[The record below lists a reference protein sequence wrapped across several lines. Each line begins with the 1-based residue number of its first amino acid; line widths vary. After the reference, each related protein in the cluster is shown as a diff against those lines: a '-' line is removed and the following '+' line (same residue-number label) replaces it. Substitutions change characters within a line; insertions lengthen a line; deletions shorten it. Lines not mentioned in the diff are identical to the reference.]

1 MKSLADQTAQKRSGF
16 LLKQSRRSLRLRRW
30 LTISAASSI
39 LVLFG
44 LIAYQF
50 SNTWKDYNAHL
61 GVSSATESWL
71 NRKLISYKSIDSYD
85 MLLGL
90 RRLEAASLRFA
101 VGSISQKEL
110 SDQRKQV
117 ASMFLHFAPG
127 SIIARDLVADYP
139 SFQPAYQ
146 STLIFLNTAQQF
158 EAGRQ
163 AIDAV
168 LESADTS
175 LGDWMMFTQDTIRV
189 EYELRDGMESTIVS
203 FRPLAERTFWIISIL
218 LSLFVAASL
227 AAIYAGWGL
236 IKGEQN
242 RFSRFELLV
251 SSVGHD
257 LLSPLQAIQGAGSLL
272 ATELSP
278 AKRQRFAG
286 IIRLSSQTLARLV
299 GDILQIS
306 QDKPL
311 DIRPRAVNVEDLFG
325 QIATSFETR
334 TEARGLAFRRN
345 FQLHGA
351 ELVIDPE
358 RLAQCVGNLL
368 ENALRYTELG
378 AITLHCRLDLPGDEF
393 SAKLLIVEVS
403 DTGLGIPIEDQ
414 SRVFEPFEQV
424 KSIKKQGMGLGLSIV
439 RNIVTAMHGEIRL
452 ESVHHRGSKFTIS
465 LPVELV
471 QPDPADAAVPGP
483 EPVPLPRREP
493 SSATVGGAD
502 ILVVDDDELIRIS
515 VVEILRGAGYKTD
528 DAPSGE
534 DALVKVLAGTYMAV
548 VTDIQ
553 MDGMDGFEL
562 AEAIHKQKPA
572 RPFVIAMTAHTRNL
586 GSNPKAVVF
595 DGFLGKPFSAESL
608 FEQLDMARG
617 RTSVSPVASA

>member
-1 MKSLADQTAQKRSGF
+1 MQSLSDKTAQKKSGF

-50 SNTWKDYNAHL
+50 SNTWKDFNTHL
-61 GVSSATESWL
+61 GVKSAAESWL
-71 NRKLISYKSIDSYD
+71 NRKWVSYKSIDSYD

-101 VGSISQKEL
+101 VGSMSQKDL

-127 SIIARDLVADYP
+127 SIISIDLVADYA
-139 SFQPAYQ
+139 SFQSAYR
-146 STLIFLNTAQQF
+146 SAVIFLNTVEKF
-158 EAGRQ
+158 EAGLQ
-163 AIDAV
+163 TIDAV

-175 LGDWMMFTQDTIRV
+175 LGDWMLFTQDTIRV
-189 EYELRDGMESTIVS
+189 EYELRDGMESTIMS

-218 LSLFVAASL
+218 LTLFAAASL

-278 AKRQRFAG
+278 DKRQRFAG

-311 DIRPRAVNVEDLFG
+311 DIRPRAVHLEDFFT
-325 QIATSFETR
+325 QIANTFEAKAET
-334 TEARGLAFRRN
+334 RGLAFRRN

-351 ELVIDPE
+351 EVEVDPE
-358 RLAQCVGNLL
+358 RLSQCVGNLL
-368 ENALRYTELG
+368 ENALRYTEVG
-378 AITLHCRLDLPGDEF
+378 VVTLHCRLDLPSNKF
-393 SAKLLIVEVS
+393 SARQLVVEVS
-403 DTGLGIPIEDQ
+403 DTGLGIPVEDQ
-414 SRVFEPFEQV
+414 SRVFQPFEQV
-424 KSIKKQGMGLGLSIV
+424 KAVKRQGMGLGLSIV

-452 ESVHHRGSKFTIS
+452 ESVHQRGSKFTIS
-465 LPVELV
+465 MPVELAQSSHAEAV
-471 QPDPADAAVPGP
+471 VPCPAAAP
-483 EPVPLPRREP
+483 EPWAVAVRP
-493 SSATVGGAD
+493 GGAA

-515 VVEILRGAGYKTD
+515 VVEILRGAGYNTD

-534 DALVKVLAGTYMAV
+534 EALTKVLAGTYLAV
-548 VTDIQ
+548 VSDIQ
-553 MDGMDGFEL
+553 MGGMDGFEL
-562 AEAIHKQKPA
+562 AEAIHKQKRV
-572 RPFVIAMTAHTRNL
+572 RPFLVAMTAHTRNL
-586 GSNPKAVVF
+586 GSGPKAAVF

-608 FEQLDMARG
+608 LEQLDKARG
-617 RTSVSPVASA
+617 RVGASLAASV

>member
-1 MKSLADQTAQKRSGF
+1 MPNIPDKIEQKKSGF

-30 LTISAASSI
+30 LTVSAASSI

-50 SNTWKDYNAHL
+50 ASTWKDYNEHL

-85 MLLGL
+85 MLLAL
-90 RRLEAASLRFA
+90 RRLEAATLRHA
-101 VGSISQKEL
+101 VGNMSQKDL

-117 ASMFLHFAPG
+117 ASMFVHFAPG
-127 SIIARDLVADYP
+127 SIFYKDFLVDYP
-139 SFQPAYQ
+139 SFDPAYQ
-146 STLIFLNTAQQF
+146 STLTFLNTAQKF
-158 EAGRQ
+158 EDRLQ
-163 AIDAV
+163 TIDVV
-168 LESADTS
+168 LESADS
-175 LGDWMMFTQDTIRV
+175 ALGDWMMFTQDTIRV
-189 EYELRDGMESTIVS
+189 EIELRDGMESTIIS
-203 FRPLAERTFWIISIL
+203 FRPLADRTFWIISIL
-218 LSLFVAASL
+218 LSLFAAASL

-236 IKGEQN
+236 IKGEQR

-278 AKRQRFAG
+278 DKRKLFAG

-311 DIRPRAVNVEDLFG
+311 DIRPRPVHLEDLFS
-325 QIATSFETR
+325 QITTGFEAKA
-334 TEARGLAFRRN
+334 EAKGLAFKRN

-351 ELVIDPE
+351 EVKVDPE
-358 RLAQCVGNLL
+358 RLSQCVVNLL

-378 AITLHCRLDLPGDEF
+378 AVTLHCRLDLPGEEF
-393 SAKLLIVEVS
+393 SAPQLMVEVI

-414 SRVFEPFEQV
+414 SRVFEPFHQV
-424 KSIKKQGMGLGLSIV
+424 KAVKKQGMGLGLSIV

-452 ESVHHRGSKFTIS
+452 ESVHQRGSKFTIT

-471 QPDPADAAVPGP
+471 KSS
-483 EPVPLPRREP
+483 PVVSDLASAPLPIRQPENGMP
-493 SSATVGGAD
+493 CGAA

-528 DAPSGE
+528 EAPSGE
-534 DALVKVLAGTYMAV
+534 DALTKVLAGTYQAV
-548 VTDIQ
+548 LSDIQ
-553 MDGMDGFEL
+553 MGGMDGFEL
-562 AEAIHKQKPA
+562 AQSIRQQKPA
-572 RPFVIAMTAHTRNL
+572 RPYLIAMTAHTRNL
-586 GSNPKAVVF
+586 GSGPKAAVF

-608 FEQLDMARG
+608 LEQLDKARG
-617 RTSVSPVASA
+617 RAGAGVSFSV

>member
-1 MKSLADQTAQKRSGF
+1 MPSLQDKVEQKKTGF
-16 LLKQSRRSLRLRRW
+16 LLKQSRRSIRLKRW
-30 LTISAASSI
+30 LTVSAASSI
-39 LVLFG
+39 LILFG

-50 SNTWKDYNAHL
+50 SVTWKDYNEHL
-61 GVSSATESWL
+61 GVSSATESWFK
-71 NRKLISYKSIDSYD
+71 RKLISYKSIDSYD
-85 MLLGL
+85 MLLAL
-90 RRLEAASLRFA
+90 RRLEAATLRHA
-101 VGSISQKEL
+101 VGNMSQKDL
-110 SDQRKQV
+110 TDQRKQV
-117 ASMFLHFAPG
+117 ASMFVHFAPG
-127 SIIARDLVADYP
+127 SIFYKDLVADYS
-139 SFQPAYQ
+139 SFNPAYQ
-146 STLIFLNTAQQF
+146 STLTFLNTAQNF
-158 EAGRQ
+158 EDRRQ
-163 AIDAV
+163 SIDAV
-168 LESADTS
+168 LESADNA
-175 LGDWMMFTQDTIRV
+175 LNDWMIFTQDTIRV
-189 EYELRDGMESTIVS
+189 EIELRDGMESTIFS

-218 LSLFVAASL
+218 LSLFAAASL

-236 IKGEQN
+236 IKGEQK

-278 AKRQRFAG
+278 EKRKRFAG

-311 DIRPRAVNVEDLFG
+311 DIRPSPVDLEDFFS
-325 QIATSFETR
+325 QIATPFEAKA
-334 TEARGLAFRRN
+334 EAKGLAFRRI

-351 ELVIDPE
+351 EVKVDPE
-358 RLAQCVGNLL
+358 RLSQCVGNLL

-378 AITLHCRLDLPGDEF
+378 AVTLHCRLDLPSDEY
-393 SAKLLIVEVS
+393 SVKQLIVEVS

-424 KSIKKQGMGLGLSIV
+424 KAVKKQGMGLGLSIV

-452 ESVHHRGSKFTIS
+452 ESVHQRGSKFTIT

-471 QPDPADAAVPGP
+471 QSSPALAAVPAP
-483 EPVPLPRREP
+483 VPQLKAEPVLP
-493 SSATVGGAD
+493 GGAT

-515 VVEILRGAGYKTD
+515 VVEILLRAGYNTD

-534 DALVKVLAGTYMAV
+534 EALAKVLAGTYQAV
-548 VTDIQ
+548 VSDIQ
-553 MDGMDGFEL
+553 MGGMDGFEL
-562 AEAIHKQKPA
+562 AQSIRQQKPA
-572 RPFVIAMTAHTRNL
+572 RPYLIAMTAHTRNL
-586 GSNPKAVVF
+586 GSGPKAALF

-608 FEQLDMARG
+608 LEQMDKACG
-617 RTSVSPVASA
+617 RTRDSAVAGF

>member
-1 MKSLADQTAQKRSGF
+1 MPSLQDKVEQKKMGF
-16 LLKQSRRSLRLRRW
+16 LLKQSRRSIRLKRW
-30 LTISAASSI
+30 LTVSAASSI
-39 LVLFG
+39 LILFG

-50 SNTWKDYNAHL
+50 ASTWKDYNEHL
-61 GVSSATESWL
+61 GASSATESWL

-85 MLLGL
+85 MLLAL
-90 RRLEAASLRFA
+90 RRLEAATLRYS
-101 VGSISQKEL
+101 VGNMSQKDL

-117 ASMFLHFAPG
+117 ASMFVHFAPG
-127 SIIARDLVADYP
+127 SIFYKDFLVDYP
-139 SFQPAYQ
+139 SFDSAYQ
-146 STLIFLNTAQQF
+146 STLTFLNTAQKF
-158 EAGRQ
+158 EDRLQ
-163 AIDAV
+163 TIDVV
-168 LESADTS
+168 LESADAA

-189 EYELRDGMESTIVS
+189 EIELRDGMENTIIS

-218 LSLFVAASL
+218 LSLFAAASL

-236 IKGEQN
+236 IKGEQR

-278 AKRQRFAG
+278 EKRQRFAG

-306 QDKPL
+306 QDKAL
-311 DIRPRAVNVEDLFG
+311 DIRPRAVHLEDLFN
-325 QIATSFETR
+325 QIASAF
-334 TEARGLAFRRN
+334 EARVEAKGLAFRRN
-345 FQLHGA
+345 FQLQGA
-351 ELVIDPE
+351 EVKVDPE
-358 RLAQCVGNLL
+358 RLSQCVGNLL
-368 ENALRYTELG
+368 DNALRYTELG
-378 AITLHCRLDLPGDEF
+378 SVTLHCRLDLPGEEL
-393 SAKLLIVEVS
+393 SAPHLIVEVS

-424 KSIKKQGMGLGLSIV
+424 QAVKKQGMGLGLSIV
-439 RNIVTAMHGEIRL
+439 RNIVTVMHGEIRL
-452 ESVHHRGSKFTIS
+452 ESVHQRGSKFTIT

-471 QPDPADAAVPGP
+471 QSSMAEAAAPVPAPVPQPQAVPAKP
-483 EPVPLPRREP
+483 
-493 SSATVGGAD
+493 GGAA

-515 VVEILRGAGYKTD
+515 VVEILRGAGYSTD

-534 DALVKVLAGTYMAV
+534 DALTKVLAGTYQAV

-553 MDGMDGFEL
+553 MGGMDGFEL
-562 AEAIHKQKPA
+562 AQSIRQQKPA
-572 RPFVIAMTAHTRNL
+572 RPYLIAMTAHTRNL
-586 GSNPKAVVF
+586 GSGPKAAMF

-608 FEQLDMARG
+608 LEQLDKARG
-617 RTSVSPVASA
+617 RAGDSVALSV

>member
-1 MKSLADQTAQKRSGF
+1 MQSMPDKAAQKKTGF
-16 LLKQSRRSLRLRRW
+16 LLKQSRRALRLKRW

-39 LVLFG
+39 LILFG

-71 NRKLISYKSIDSYD
+71 SRKLISYKSIDSYD

-90 RRLEAASLRFA
+90 RRLEAATLRYA
-101 VGSISQKEL
+101 VGSMSQKEM

-127 SIIARDLVADYP
+127 SIISRDLVADYP

-146 STLIFLNTAQQF
+146 SAFVFLNTARKYESGLQT
-158 EAGRQ
+158 
-163 AIDAV
+163 IDEV

-189 EYELRDGMESTIVS
+189 EYELRDGMESTILS

-218 LSLFVAASL
+218 LSLFAAASL

-311 DIRPRAVNVEDLFG
+311 DIRPRAVHLEEFFG
-325 QIATSFETR
+325 QIAATFEAKA
-334 TEARGLAFRRN
+334 EARGLAFRRN
-345 FQLHGA
+345 FQLQGA
-351 ELVIDPE
+351 EVEVDPE
-358 RLAQCVGNLL
+358 RLSQCVSNLL

-378 AITLHCRLDLPGDEF
+378 AVTLNCWLDLPSKEF
-393 SAKLLIVEVS
+393 NAPQLIVEVS
-403 DTGLGIPIEDQ
+403 DTGLGIPLEDQ

-424 KSIKKQGMGLGLSIV
+424 KAVKRQGMGLGLSIV

-452 ESVHHRGSKFTIS
+452 ESVHQRGSKFTTL
-465 LPVELV
+465 LPVQLV
-471 QPDPADAAVPGP
+471 HNSLAKYAVPAAA
-483 EPVPLPRREP
+483 PVPQPWALPCRP
-493 SSATVGGAD
+493 GGAA

-515 VVEILRGAGYKTD
+515 VVEILRGAGYNTD
-528 DAPSGE
+528 EAPSGE
-534 DALVKVLAGTYMAV
+534 DALGKVLAGTFLAV

-553 MDGMDGFEL
+553 MGGMDGFEL
-562 AEAIHKQKPA
+562 AEAIHKKMPA
-572 RPFVIAMTAHTRNL
+572 RPFLVAMTAHARNL
-586 GSNPKAVVF
+586 GSFPKAAVF
-595 DGFLGKPFSAESL
+595 DGFLGKPFSAENL
-608 FEQLDMARG
+608 LEQLDKASG
-617 RTSVSPVASA
+617 RISASAVACA

>member
-1 MKSLADQTAQKRSGF
+1 MPDKAAQKKSDF
-16 LLKQSRRSLRLRRW
+16 LLKQSRRSLRLKRW

-50 SNTWKDYNAHL
+50 SNTWKDYDTHL
-61 GVSSATESWL
+61 GVRSAAESWL
-71 NRKLISYKSIDSYD
+71 NRKWVSYKSIDSYD

-90 RRLEAASLRFA
+90 RRLEAATLRHA
-101 VGSISQKEL
+101 VGSMSQQDL
-110 SDQRKQV
+110 TDQRKQV

-127 SIIARDLVADYP
+127 SIISRDLVADYP

-146 STLIFLNTAQQF
+146 SALIFLNTAQKF
-158 EAGRQ
+158 EAGLQ
-163 AIDAV
+163 TIDAV

-189 EYELRDGMESTIVS
+189 EYELRDGMESTILS
-203 FRPLAERTFWIISIL
+203 FRPLAERTFWIISVL
-218 LSLFVAASL
+218 LSLFAAASL
-227 AAIYAGWGL
+227 AALYAGWGL

-311 DIRPRAVNVEDLFG
+311 DIRPRAVHLEDLFS
-325 QIATSFETR
+325 QIASAFEAKA
-334 TEARGLAFRRN
+334 EGRGLAFRRN

-351 ELVIDPE
+351 EVEVDPE
-358 RLAQCVGNLL
+358 RLSQCVGNLL

-378 AITLHCRLDLPGDEF
+378 AVTLHCRLDLPGEEF
-393 SAKLLIVEVS
+393 SVSQLIVEVS

-414 SRVFEPFEQV
+414 SRVFEPFQQV
-424 KSIKKQGMGLGLSIV
+424 KAVKKQGMGLGLSIV

-452 ESVHHRGSKFTIS
+452 ESVHQRGSKFTIS
-465 LPVELV
+465 LPVVLV
-471 QPDPADAAVPGP
+471 QNSIAEAAAPAPA
-483 EPVPLPRREP
+483 PVPQPRTEP
-493 SSATVGGAD
+493 GRPGGAA
-502 ILVVDDDELIRIS
+502 ILVVDDDEMIRIS
-515 VVEILRGAGYKTD
+515 VVEILRGAGYNTD

-534 DALVKVLAGTYMAV
+534 DALAKVLAGTYRAV

-553 MDGMDGFEL
+553 MGGMDGFEL

-572 RPFVIAMTAHTRNL
+572 RPFLVAMTAHTRNL
-586 GSNPKAVVF
+586 GSGPKAAVF
-595 DGFLGKPFSAESL
+595 DGFLGKPFSAENL
-608 FEQLDMARG
+608 LEQLDKARS
-617 RTSVSPVASA
+617 RTSASAVASV

>member
-1 MKSLADQTAQKRSGF
+1 MPDKAAQKKSDF
-16 LLKQSRRSLRLRRW
+16 LLKQSRRSLRLKRW

-50 SNTWKDYNAHL
+50 SNTWKDYDTHL
-61 GVSSATESWL
+61 GVRSAAESWL
-71 NRKLISYKSIDSYD
+71 NRKWVSYKSIDSYD

-90 RRLEAASLRFA
+90 RRLEAATLRHA
-101 VGSISQKEL
+101 VGSMSQQDL
-110 SDQRKQV
+110 TDQRKQV

-127 SIIARDLVADYP
+127 SIISRDLVADYP

-146 STLIFLNTAQQF
+146 SALIFLNTAQKF
-158 EAGRQ
+158 EAGLQ
-163 AIDAV
+163 TIDAV

-189 EYELRDGMESTIVS
+189 EYELRDGMESTILS
-203 FRPLAERTFWIISIL
+203 FRPLAERTFWIISVL
-218 LSLFVAASL
+218 LSLFAAASL
-227 AAIYAGWGL
+227 AALYAGWGL

-311 DIRPRAVNVEDLFG
+311 DIRPRAVHLEDLFS
-325 QIATSFETR
+325 QIATSFEAKV
-334 TEARGLAFRRN
+334 EAKGLAFRRN

-351 ELVIDPE
+351 EVEVDPE
-358 RLAQCVGNLL
+358 RLSQCVGNLL

-378 AITLHCRLDLPGDEF
+378 AITLHCRLDLPSDEF
-393 SAKLLIVEVS
+393 GAQQLIVEVS
-403 DTGLGIPIEDQ
+403 DTGLGIPVEDQ

-424 KSIKKQGMGLGLSIV
+424 RAAKKQGMGLGLSIV

-452 ESVHHRGSKFTIS
+452 ESVHHRGSKFTIV
-465 LPVELV
+465 LPIEQV
-471 QPDPADAAVPGP
+471 QRSPAEDALPDPAAALR
-483 EPVPLPRREP
+483 PLRPP
-493 SSATVGGAD
+493 AHDMPGGAS

-515 VVEILRGAGYKTD
+515 VVEILRGAGYIAD

-534 DALVKVLAGTYMAV
+534 DALPKVLAGTYLAV
-548 VTDIQ
+548 LSDIQ

-562 AEAIHKQKPA
+562 AEAIHKQKPV
-572 RPFVIAMTAHTRNL
+572 RPCLIAMTAHTRNL
-586 GSNPKAVVF
+586 GSSPKAAVF

-608 FEQLDMARG
+608 LEQLNKVRVRAG
-617 RTSVSPVASA
+617 ANAAVSA

>member
-1 MKSLADQTAQKRSGF
+1 MQSLSDKTDQKKSGF

-50 SNTWKDYNAHL
+50 SNTWKDFNTHL
-61 GVSSATESWL
+61 GVKSAAESWL
-71 NRKLISYKSIDSYD
+71 NRKWVSYKSIDSYD

-101 VGSISQKEL
+101 VGSMSQKDL

-127 SIIARDLVADYP
+127 SIISIDLVADYA
-139 SFQPAYQ
+139 SFQSAYR
-146 STLIFLNTAQQF
+146 SAVIFLNTVEKF
-158 EAGRQ
+158 EAGLQ
-163 AIDAV
+163 TIDAV

-175 LGDWMMFTQDTIRV
+175 LGDWMLFTQDTIRV
-189 EYELRDGMESTIVS
+189 EYELRDGMESTIMS

-218 LSLFVAASL
+218 LTLFAAASL

-278 AKRQRFAG
+278 DKRQRFAG

-311 DIRPRAVNVEDLFG
+311 DIRPRAVQIEDFFT
-325 QIATSFETR
+325 QIANTFEAKAET
-334 TEARGLAFRRN
+334 RGLAFRRN

-351 ELVIDPE
+351 EVEVDPE
-358 RLAQCVGNLL
+358 RLSQCVGNLL
-368 ENALRYTELG
+368 ENALRYTEVG
-378 AITLHCRLDLPGDEF
+378 VVTLHCRLDLPSNKF
-393 SAKLLIVEVS
+393 SARQLVVEVS
-403 DTGLGIPIEDQ
+403 DTGLGIPVEDQ
-414 SRVFEPFEQV
+414 SRVFQPFEQV
-424 KSIKKQGMGLGLSIV
+424 KAVKRQGMGLGLSIV

-452 ESVHHRGSKFTIS
+452 ESVHQRGSKFTIT

-471 QPDPADAAVPGP
+471 KSS
-483 EPVPLPRREP
+483 PVVSDLASAPLPIRQPENGIP
-493 SSATVGGAD
+493 CGAA

-515 VVEILRGAGYKTD
+515 VVEILRRAGYKTD
-528 DAPSGE
+528 EAPSGE
-534 DALVKVLAGTYMAV
+534 DALTKVLAGTYQAV
-548 VTDIQ
+548 LSDIQ
-553 MDGMDGFEL
+553 MGGMDGFEL
-562 AEAIHKQKPA
+562 AQSIRQQKPA
-572 RPFVIAMTAHTRNL
+572 RPYLIAMTAHTRNL
-586 GSNPKAVVF
+586 GSGPKAAVF

-608 FEQLDMARG
+608 LEQLDKARG
-617 RTSVSPVASA
+617 RAGAGVAFSV

>member
-1 MKSLADQTAQKRSGF
+1 MPSLQYKVEQKKMGF
-16 LLKQSRRSLRLRRW
+16 LLKQSRRSIRLKRW
-30 LTISAASSI
+30 LTVSAASSI
-39 LVLFG
+39 LILFG

-50 SNTWKDYNAHL
+50 VSTWKDYNEHL
-61 GVSSATESWL
+61 GASSATESWL

-85 MLLGL
+85 MLLAL
-90 RRLEAASLRFA
+90 RRLEAATLRHA
-101 VGSISQKEL
+101 VGNMSQKDL

-117 ASMFLHFAPG
+117 ASMFVHFAPG
-127 SIIARDLVADYP
+127 SIFYKDFLVDYP
-139 SFQPAYQ
+139 SFDPAYQ
-146 STLIFLNTAQQF
+146 STLTFLNTAQKF
-158 EAGRQ
+158 EDRLQ
-163 AIDAV
+163 TIDVV
-168 LESADTS
+168 LESADTA

-189 EYELRDGMESTIVS
+189 EIELRDGMESTIIS

-218 LSLFVAASL
+218 LSLFAAASL

-236 IKGEQN
+236 IKGEQR

-278 AKRQRFAG
+278 EKRQRFAG

-306 QDKPL
+306 QDKAL
-311 DIRPRAVNVEDLFG
+311 DIRPRAVHLEDLFS
-325 QIATSFETR
+325 QIASAF
-334 TEARGLAFRRN
+334 EARVEAKGLAFRRN
-345 FQLHGA
+345 FQLQGA
-351 ELVIDPE
+351 EVKVDPE
-358 RLAQCVGNLL
+358 RLSQCVGNLL
-368 ENALRYTELG
+368 DNALRYTELG
-378 AITLHCRLDLPGDEF
+378 SVTLHCRLDLPGEEL
-393 SAKLLIVEVS
+393 SAPHLVVEVS

-424 KSIKKQGMGLGLSIV
+424 QAVKKQGMGLGLSIV
-439 RNIVTAMHGEIRL
+439 RNIVTVMHGEIRL
-452 ESVHHRGSKFTIS
+452 ESVHQRGSKFTVT

-471 QPDPADAAVPGP
+471 QSSMAEAAAPVPAPVPQPQAVPAKP
-483 EPVPLPRREP
+483 
-493 SSATVGGAD
+493 GGAA

-515 VVEILRGAGYKTD
+515 VVEILRGAGYSTD

-534 DALVKVLAGTYMAV
+534 DALTKVLAGTYQAV

-553 MDGMDGFEL
+553 MGGMDGFEL
-562 AEAIHKQKPA
+562 AQSIRQQKPA
-572 RPFVIAMTAHTRNL
+572 RPYLIAMTAHTRNL
-586 GSNPKAVVF
+586 GSGPKAAMF

-608 FEQLDMARG
+608 LEQLDKARG
-617 RTSVSPVASA
+617 RAGDSAVASA

>member
-1 MKSLADQTAQKRSGF
+1 MEDKTVQKKSGF

-30 LTISAASSI
+30 LTISAGSSI

-61 GVSSATESWL
+61 GDSSAAESWL
-71 NRKLISYKSIDSYD
+71 NRKWVSYKSVDSYD

-90 RRLEAASLRFA
+90 RRLEAATLRYA
-101 VGSISQKEL
+101 VGRMSQKDM

-146 STLIFLNTAQQF
+146 SAFVFLNTAGKYESGLQT
-158 EAGRQ
+158 
-163 AIDAV
+163 IDEV

-189 EYELRDGMESTIVS
+189 EYELRDGMESTILS

-218 LSLFVAASL
+218 LSLFAAASL

-236 IKGEQN
+236 IKGEQK

-278 AKRQRFAG
+278 DKRQRFAG
-286 IIRLSSQTLARLV
+286 IIRQSSQTLARLV

-311 DIRPRAVNVEDLFG
+311 DVRPRAVHLEDFFS
-325 QIATSFETR
+325 QIAATFEAKA
-334 TEARGLAFRRN
+334 EARGLGFMRN
-345 FQLHGA
+345 FQLQGA
-351 ELVIDPE
+351 EVKVDPE
-358 RLAQCVGNLL
+358 RLSQCVGNLL
-368 ENALRYTELG
+368 ENALRYTEQG
-378 AITLHCRLDLPGDEF
+378 AVTLHSRLDLPSEEF
-393 SAKLLIVEVS
+393 SAPQLIVEVS

-414 SRVFEPFEQV
+414 SRVFEPFVQV
-424 KSIKKQGMGLGLSIV
+424 KAVKRQGMGLGLSIV

-452 ESVHHRGSKFTIS
+452 ESVHQRGSKFTIL

-471 QPDPADAAVPGP
+471 QGSLAEAAAPAPAHVLQPRAEPGKPGSAA
-483 EPVPLPRREP
+483 
-493 SSATVGGAD
+493 

-515 VVEILRGAGYKTD
+515 VVEILRGAGYNTD

-534 DALVKVLAGTYMAV
+534 DALGKVLAGTFLAV

-553 MDGMDGFEL
+553 MGGMDGFEL
-562 AEAIHKQKPA
+562 AEAIHKKMPA
-572 RPFVIAMTAHTRNL
+572 RPFLVAMSAHTRNL
-586 GSNPKAVVF
+586 GSGPKAAVF
-595 DGFLGKPFSAESL
+595 DGFLGKPFSAENL
-608 FEQLDMARG
+608 LEQLDKARG
-617 RTSVSPVASA
+617 RTRASALASA

>member
-1 MKSLADQTAQKRSGF
+1 MQSKPDKTAQKKTGF
-16 LLKQSRRSLRLRRW
+16 LLKQSRRKLRLKRW

-39 LVLFG
+39 LIFFG

-50 SNTWKDYNAHL
+50 SNTWQDYNAHL

-71 NRKLISYKSIDSYD
+71 NRKRISYKSIDSYD

-90 RRLEAASLRFA
+90 RRLEAATLRYA
-101 VGSISQKEL
+101 VGSMSLKDL

-127 SIIARDLVADYP
+127 SIISKDLVADYS

-146 STLIFLNTAQQF
+146 SAFVFLNTARKYESGLQT
-158 EAGRQ
+158 
-163 AIDAV
+163 IDAV
-168 LESADTS
+168 LESADNS
-175 LGDWMMFTQDTIRV
+175 LGDWMRFTQDTIRV
-189 EYELRDGMESTIVS
+189 EYELRDGMESTILS

-218 LSLFVAASL
+218 LSLFATASL

-272 ATELSP
+272 ATEMNP

-286 IIRLSSQTLARLV
+286 IIRLSSQTLARLI

-311 DIRPRAVNVEDLFG
+311 DIRPRTLDLEDFFS
-325 QIATSFETR
+325 QIAATFEAKA
-334 TEARGLAFRRN
+334 EARGLAFRRN
-345 FQLHGA
+345 FQLQGA
-351 ELVIDPE
+351 LVTVDPE
-358 RLAQCVGNLL
+358 RLSQCVGNLL

-378 AITLHCRLDLPGDEF
+378 AVTLHCRLDLPSDEF
-393 SAKLLIVEVS
+393 NAKHLIVEVS

-424 KSIKKQGMGLGLSIV
+424 KAAKKQGMGLGLSIV

-452 ESVHHRGSKFTIS
+452 ESVHLRGSKFTIT

-471 QPDPADAAVPGP
+471 QLSPAEAAAAVPAP
-483 EPVPLPRREP
+483 APLPQPREKP
-493 SSATVGGAD
+493 GRSGGAA

-515 VVEILRGAGYKTD
+515 VTEILRSAGYSTD

-534 DALVKVLAGTYMAV
+534 EALDKVLAGTYLAV

-553 MDGMDGFEL
+553 MGGMDGFEL
-562 AEAIHKQKPA
+562 AEAIQKQTA
-572 RPFVIAMTAHTRNL
+572 VRPYLVAMTAHTRNL
-586 GSNPKAVVF
+586 GSSPKAAVF

-608 FEQLDMARG
+608 LELLDKARD
-617 RTSVSPVASA
+617 RARASAVASG

>member
-1 MKSLADQTAQKRSGF
+1 MPNIPDKIEQKKSGF

-30 LTISAASSI
+30 LTVSAASSI

-50 SNTWKDYNAHL
+50 ASTWKDYNEHL
-61 GVSSATESWL
+61 GASSATESWL

-85 MLLGL
+85 MLLAL
-90 RRLEAASLRFA
+90 RRLEAATLRHA
-101 VGSISQKEL
+101 VGNMSQKDL

-117 ASMFLHFAPG
+117 ASMFVHFAPG
-127 SIIARDLVADYP
+127 SIFYKDFLVDYP
-139 SFQPAYQ
+139 SFDPAYQ
-146 STLIFLNTAQQF
+146 STLTFLNTAQKF
-158 EAGRQ
+158 EDRLQ
-163 AIDAV
+163 TIDVV
-168 LESADTS
+168 LESADS
-175 LGDWMMFTQDTIRV
+175 ALGDWMMFTQDTIRV
-189 EYELRDGMESTIVS
+189 EIELRDGMESTIIS
-203 FRPLAERTFWIISIL
+203 FRPLADRTFWIISIL
-218 LSLFVAASL
+218 LSLFAAASL

-236 IKGEQN
+236 IKGEQR

-278 AKRQRFAG
+278 DKRKLFAG

-311 DIRPRAVNVEDLFG
+311 DIRPRPVHLEDVFS
-325 QIATSFETR
+325 QITTGFEAKA
-334 TEARGLAFRRN
+334 EAKGLAFKRN

-351 ELVIDPE
+351 EVKVDPE
-358 RLAQCVGNLL
+358 RLSQCVVNLL

-378 AITLHCRLDLPGDEF
+378 AVTLHCRLDLPGEEF
-393 SAKLLIVEVS
+393 SAPQLMVEVI

-414 SRVFEPFEQV
+414 SRVFEPFHQV
-424 KSIKKQGMGLGLSIV
+424 KAVKKQGMGLGLSIV

-452 ESVHHRGSKFTIS
+452 ESVHQRGSKFTIT

-471 QPDPADAAVPGP
+471 KSS
-483 EPVPLPRREP
+483 PVVSDLASAPLPIRQPENGMP
-493 SSATVGGAD
+493 CGAA

-528 DAPSGE
+528 EAPSGE
-534 DALVKVLAGTYMAV
+534 DALTKVLAGTYQAV
-548 VTDIQ
+548 LSDIQ
-553 MDGMDGFEL
+553 MGGMDGFEL
-562 AEAIHKQKPA
+562 AQSIRQQKPA
-572 RPFVIAMTAHTRNL
+572 RPYLIAMTAHTRNL
-586 GSNPKAVVF
+586 GSGPKAAVF

-608 FEQLDMARG
+608 LEQLDKARG
-617 RTSVSPVASA
+617 RAGAGVSFSV

>member
-1 MKSLADQTAQKRSGF
+1 MPSLQDKTEQKKMGF
-16 LLKQSRRSLRLRRW
+16 LLKQSRRSIRLKRW
-30 LTISAASSI
+30 LTVSAASSI
-39 LVLFG
+39 LILFG

-50 SNTWKDYNAHL
+50 ASTWKDYNEHL
-61 GVSSATESWL
+61 GASSATESWL

-85 MLLGL
+85 MLLAL
-90 RRLEAASLRFA
+90 RRLEAATLRYS
-101 VGSISQKEL
+101 VGNMSQKDL

-117 ASMFLHFAPG
+117 ASMFVHFAPG
-127 SIIARDLVADYP
+127 SIFYKDFLVDYP
-139 SFQPAYQ
+139 SFDSAYQ
-146 STLIFLNTAQQF
+146 STLTFLNTAQKF
-158 EAGRQ
+158 EDRLQ
-163 AIDAV
+163 TIDAV
-168 LESADTS
+168 LESADTA

-189 EYELRDGMESTIVS
+189 EIELRDGMENTIIS

-218 LSLFVAASL
+218 LSLFAAASL

-236 IKGEQN
+236 IKGEQR

-278 AKRQRFAG
+278 EKRQRFAG

-306 QDKPL
+306 QDKAL
-311 DIRPRAVNVEDLFG
+311 DIRPRAVHLEDLFS
-325 QIATSFETR
+325 QIASAF
-334 TEARGLAFRRN
+334 EARVEAKGLAFRRN
-345 FQLHGA
+345 FQLQGA
-351 ELVIDPE
+351 EVKVDPE
-358 RLAQCVGNLL
+358 RLSQCVGNLL
-368 ENALRYTELG
+368 DNALRYTELG
-378 AITLHCRLDLPGDEF
+378 SVTLHCRLDLPGEEF
-393 SAKLLIVEVS
+393 SAPHLIVEVS

-424 KSIKKQGMGLGLSIV
+424 QAVKKQGMGLGLSIV
-439 RNIVTAMHGEIRL
+439 RNIVTVMHGEIRL
-452 ESVHHRGSKFTIS
+452 ESVHQRGSKFTIT

-471 QPDPADAAVPGP
+471 QSSMAEAAAPVPAPVPQPQAVPAKP
-483 EPVPLPRREP
+483 
-493 SSATVGGAD
+493 GGAA

-515 VVEILRGAGYKTD
+515 VVEILRGAGYCTD

-534 DALVKVLAGTYMAV
+534 DALTKVLAGTYQAV

-553 MDGMDGFEL
+553 MGGMDGFEL
-562 AEAIHKQKPA
+562 AQSIRQQKPA
-572 RPFVIAMTAHTRNL
+572 RPYLIAMTAHTRNL
-586 GSNPKAVVF
+586 GSGPKAAVF

-608 FEQLDMARG
+608 LEQLDMARS
-617 RTSVSPVASA
+617 RTSASAVASA

>member
-1 MKSLADQTAQKRSGF
+1 MQNMPDKAAQKKTGF

-39 LVLFG
+39 LILFG
-44 LIAYQF
+44 LIAYQL
-50 SNTWKDYNAHL
+50 SNTWKDYDTHL
-61 GVSSATESWL
+61 GARSAAESWL
-71 NRKLISYKSIDSYD
+71 NRKWVGYKSIDSYD

-90 RRLEAASLRFA
+90 RRLEAAALRHA
-101 VGSISQKEL
+101 VGSMSQKDL

-127 SIIARDLVADYP
+127 SIISRDLVADYS
-139 SFQPAYQ
+139 SFPPAYQ
-146 STLIFLNTAQQF
+146 NALIFLNTTQKF
-158 EAGRQ
+158 EAGLQ
-163 AIDAV
+163 TIDAV
-168 LESADTS
+168 LESADNA

-189 EYELRDGMESTIVS
+189 EYELRDGMEGTILS

-218 LSLFVAASL
+218 LSLFAAASL

-236 IKGEQN
+236 IKGEQK

-278 AKRQRFAG
+278 GKRKRYAG

-299 GDILQIS
+299 GDILQLS

-311 DIRPRAVNVEDLFG
+311 DIRPRAVHLEDFFS
-325 QIATSFETR
+325 QIATSFE
-334 TEARGLAFRRN
+334 AKAQGRGLAFRRN
-345 FQLHGA
+345 FQLQGA
-351 ELVIDPE
+351 EVKVDPE
-358 RLAQCVGNLL
+358 RLSQCVGNLL

-378 AITLHCRLDLPGDEF
+378 AVTLHSRLDLPSEEF
-393 SAKLLIVEVS
+393 SAPHMVIEVS

-424 KSIKKQGMGLGLSIV
+424 KAAKKQGMGLGLSIV

-452 ESVHHRGSKFTIS
+452 ESVPQRGSRFTIT

-471 QPDPADAAVPGP
+471 PRSPAEAAAPAPASVPQQRAKTGRP
-483 EPVPLPRREP
+483 
-493 SSATVGGAD
+493 GGTA

-515 VVEILRGAGYKTD
+515 VVEILRGAGYSTD

-534 DALVKVLAGTYMAV
+534 DALVKVLAGTYLAV

-553 MDGMDGFEL
+553 MGGMDGFEL
-562 AEAIHKQKPA
+562 AEAIHKQKPV
-572 RPFVIAMTAHTRNL
+572 RPFLIAMTAHTRNL
-586 GSNPKAVVF
+586 GSNPKAAVF

-608 FEQLDMARG
+608 LEQLDKAGG
-617 RTSVSPVASA
+617 RASANAAVSV

>member
-1 MKSLADQTAQKRSGF
+1 MPGKTTQKKSDF

-50 SNTWKDYNAHL
+50 SNTWRDYNTHL
-61 GVSSATESWL
+61 GVRSAAESWL

-90 RRLEAASLRFA
+90 RRLEAANLRYA
-101 VGSISQKEL
+101 VGSMSQKEL

-117 ASMFLHFAPG
+117 ASMFIHFAPG
-127 SIIARDLVADYP
+127 SIISRDLVADYA

-146 STLIFLNTAQQF
+146 SAHTFLNTAQKF
-158 EAGRQ
+158 EAGLQ
-163 AIDAV
+163 TIDAV
-168 LESADTS
+168 LESADTALS
-175 LGDWMMFTQDTIRV
+175 DWMMFTQDTIRV

-218 LSLFVAASL
+218 LSLFAAASL

-393 SAKLLIVEVS
+393 SPKLLIVEVS

-424 KSIKKQGMGLGLSIV
+424 KAVKSPGMGLGLSIV
-439 RNIVTAMHGEIRL
+439 RNIVTAMHGAIQL
-452 ESVHHRGSKFTIS
+452 ESVPLRGSKFTIS

-471 QPDPADAAVPGP
+471 QSSLAEAAAPAPAPVHQPWVEPGRPDGAA
-483 EPVPLPRREP
+483 
-493 SSATVGGAD
+493 

-528 DAPSGE
+528 EAPSGE
-534 DALVKVLAGTYMAV
+534 DALAKVLAGTYMAV

-553 MDGMDGFEL
+553 MGGMDGFEL

-572 RPFVIAMTAHTRNL
+572 RPFLIAMTAHTRNL